1 MVNVLSSQPAPA
13 GLSITLDQL
22 AALNDEMAALARAGV
37 PLDRG
42 LLHVGGELPGRLG
55 RITREFGQRLE
66 QGETIEHVLDD
77 PSLPPAYRAVIAAGI
92 RSGRLAVALE
102 GVSTVIRRAAETRRM
117 VLVSLVYPLI
127 VITVAYQLFAFMV
140 IKCFPVM
147 LAAYQDLLPGGRGL
161 AVLQWIEN
169 TAPAWLP
176 WLPPA
181 AVVVLVVWWLRS
193 RSAWRLEG
201 GLSQRGKSERRWRFP
216 TVGKLLHAGRMATL
230 ADTLALLI
238 EHDVPYHEALLLA
251 AGASGDRRFRE
262 AVVPLAQQMERGELI
277 SSRNSAGSP
286 PLLIC
291 LLAARLEQ
299 PRMVSYLRRS
309 ADSYR
314 QQAEWL
320 SRWLSIYLPFWLT
333 VSIGGTA
340 TAVYVVSVIGPWYRM
355 LYELS
360 AP

>member
-1 MVNVLSSQPAPA
+1 MSSQPAA
-13 GLSITLDQL
+13 SSLSITLDQL

-42 LLHVGGELPGRLG
+42 LLHVGGDLPGRLG
-55 RITREFGQRLE
+55 SITRELGQRLE
-66 QGETIEHVLDD
+66 QGETLEHVLGDE
-77 PSLPPAYRAVIAAGI
+77 SLPPAYRAVIAAGI

-102 GVSTVIRRAAETRRM
+102 GVATVIRRAAETRRI
-117 VLVSLVYPLI
+117 VVVSLVYPLI
-127 VITVAYQLFAFMV
+127 VLAVAYLLFAFMV
-140 IKCFPVM
+140 MRCFPAM
-147 LAAYQDLLPGGRGL
+147 LAAYRDLVPDGRGL

-176 WLPPA
+176 WLPPVVI
-181 AVVVLVVWWLRS
+181 AVLIVGWLRS

-201 GLSQRGKSERRWRFP
+201 GLSGRSKAGRRWPVP
-216 TVGKLLHAGRMATL
+216 TVGKLLHAGRMTAL
-230 ADTLALLI
+230 ADTLALLV
-238 EHDVPYHEALLLA
+238 EHSVPCHEALLLA

-262 AVVPLAQQMERGELI
+262 AVVPLAQQIERGAVVT
-277 SSRNSAGSP
+277 SPDSAAAP
-286 PLLIC
+286 PLLLW

-299 PRMVSYLRRS
+299 PRLVAYLRRS

-314 QQAEWL
+314 RQAEWL
-320 SRWLSIYLPFWLT
+320 SRWLAIYLPFWLT

-340 TAVYVVSVIGPWYRM
+340 TAVYVLSVIGPWCRM
-355 LYELS
+355 LYELG